1 MPSYSTQITTN
12 NNIQFIGDLTV
23 YSIAKDWWLS
33 EDKNTLSALNKQL
46 PITVSLKGLTR
57 IDSAG
62 LAWLI
67 NIVRDSKSEGFEVF
81 FTHITDELTNLAKIS
96 DVSTLLSVQ

>member
-1 MPSYSTQITTN
+1 MASYSTQITTN
-12 NNIQFIGDLTV
+12 HNIPLTCVLTV

-46 PITVSLKGLTR
+46 PITFSLKGLTR

-67 NIVRDSKSEGFEVF
+67 NIVRDSKSKGFDVF
-81 FTHITDELTNLAKIS
+81 FTDIPDEVTNLAKIS
-96 DVSTLLSVQ
+96 DVSTLLPVN